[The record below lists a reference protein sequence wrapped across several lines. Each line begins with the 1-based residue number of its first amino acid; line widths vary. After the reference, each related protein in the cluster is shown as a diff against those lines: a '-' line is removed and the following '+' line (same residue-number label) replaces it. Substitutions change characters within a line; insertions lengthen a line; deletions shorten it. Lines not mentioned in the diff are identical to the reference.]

1 MTAKQEMTKND
12 SAQVP
17 VSDVFFF
24 DVAVDVGRD
33 LPGHAIARA
42 SGCHGCDNA
51 MARAWGISM
60 LIAFPVSMVTVPIT
74 QKLVSIIVAS
84 E

>member
-1 MTAKQEMTKND
+1 MTAKQEVTKND

-33 LPGHAIARA
+33 LPGHAIARV

-51 MARAWGISM
+51 MAQGLGNFHVDRVPGQHGDRADYAKTGIDNRS
-60 LIAFPVSMVTVPIT
+60 
-74 QKLVSIIVAS
+74 Q
-84 E
+84 